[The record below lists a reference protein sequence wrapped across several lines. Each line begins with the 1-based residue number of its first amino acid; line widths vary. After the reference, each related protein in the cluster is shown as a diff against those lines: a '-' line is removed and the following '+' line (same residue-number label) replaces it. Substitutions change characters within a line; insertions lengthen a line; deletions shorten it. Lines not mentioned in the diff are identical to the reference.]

1 MDMRSE
7 IKKLARRESHLGRK
21 EWHGGFFKIFFIP
34 LGDVPISGASMKGEG
49 ECMSK

>member
-7 IKKLARRESHLGRK
+7 IKKLARIEEVPYPWRR
-21 EWHGGFFKIFFIP
+21 GFFKIFFLP
-34 LGDVPISGASMKGEG
+34 LRDISISNASMKGEG